1 MQGRIDQVIEQN
13 SLSVLS
19 GSSVDWM
26 GLYDLVEERLLEGLP
41 EEQADTVY
49 FYFSDLETYLCILH
63 RQLTARMEA
72 FRRKTSEAEKVLFI
86 QEGLQ
91 AILQGKGVEEVRSRN
106 VSAWGHTQFGETWR
120 GIHKAIQEIKKV
132 CQ

>member
-1 MQGRIDQVIEQN
+1 MQAMIDQVISRN

-19 GSSVDWM
+19 GEKVDWM
-26 GLYDLVEERLLEGLP
+26 GIYDLVIERILNGLP
-41 EEQADTVY
+41 EEQADSVY
-49 FYFSDLETYLCILH
+49 FHFSDLETHLYILH

-72 FRRKTSEAEKVLFI
+72 FRRKPSEGEMILFI

-106 VSAWGHTQFGETWR
+106 RSAWGHQQFGETW
-120 GIHKAIQEIKKV
+120 GNIHKAIQEIKRV